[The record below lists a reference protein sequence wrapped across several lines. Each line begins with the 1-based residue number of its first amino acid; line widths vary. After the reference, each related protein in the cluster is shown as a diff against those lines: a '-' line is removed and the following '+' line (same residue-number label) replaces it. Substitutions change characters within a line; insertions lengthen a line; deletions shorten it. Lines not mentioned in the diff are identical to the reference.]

1 MKVMGENNVKLTE
14 ADAIFIPKDIDG
26 DISDYTEYKVGLYRS
41 VPDNCNLVTINNFT
55 GKIVNRGG
63 RGFKLTLPWIT
74 KSILVPAIDRVID
87 YPSGNYLTLDHITA
101 GIDIAIGVRI
111 EDPVKYVNSGKYQ
124 LEQLAVLVQSLLRMY
139 VQSLE
144 FASISKGNC
153 PVSVFDNGKRLKTFC
168 DDYGIK
174 VTKVIFK
181 EVKLPQ
187 ELQKQYDDVIEAKK
201 KREKQL
207 VELNIRKD
215 EAIARKEIA
224 DIDADIYIM
233 KYEKLIR
240 YLKSEGVPSEGIA
253 DLIKT
258 QMISENANASFFVGE
273 NDAAKN
279 IAAGVAAGNG
289 YNRTLKK

>member
-1 MKVMGENNVKLTE
+1 MKVMEGNNVRLNE
-14 ADAIFIPKDIDG
+14 ADALFIPKDIDG
-26 DISDYTEYKVGLYRS
+26 DISNYTEYKVGLFRT

-74 KSILVPAIDRVID
+74 KSILVPTIDRVID
-87 YPSGNYLTLDHITA
+87 YPTGNYLTLDHITA
-101 GIDIAIGVRI
+101 SIDVAIGVRI
-111 EDPVKYVNSGKYQ
+111 ENPVKYINSGKYQ
-124 LEQLAVLVQSLLRMY
+124 LEQLNVLTQSLLRMY
-139 VQSLE
+139 VQSLD
-144 FASISKGNC
+144 FASISKGSC
-153 PVSVFDNGKRLKTFC
+153 RVDVFDEGKDFDKFRKK
-168 DDYGIK
+168 YGIK
-174 VTKVIFK
+174 VTEIIFK

-215 EAIARKEIA
+215 EALARKEIA
-224 DIDADIYIM
+224 DIDADIYLM

-258 QMISENANASFFVGE
+258 QMISDNANASFFMGD
-273 NDAAKN
+273 NDTAKS

-289 YNRTLKK
+289 YTRTRKQ